1 MMSNALMKGLR
12 PTHPGELLREDV
24 LPALG
29 RTKTEI
35 ARALG
40 VSRQQLYDILNEN
53 KPVSARMS
61 LRIAKLTGTSAEFWL
76 RLQCA
81 YDLAVEAPGLAAELE
96 RIPVFAEAA

>member
-1 MMSNALMKGLR
+1 
-12 PTHPGELLREDV
+12 
-24 LPALG
+24 
-29 RTKTEI
+29 
-35 ARALG
+35 
-40 VSRQQLYDILNEN
+40 
-53 KPVSARMS
+53 MS